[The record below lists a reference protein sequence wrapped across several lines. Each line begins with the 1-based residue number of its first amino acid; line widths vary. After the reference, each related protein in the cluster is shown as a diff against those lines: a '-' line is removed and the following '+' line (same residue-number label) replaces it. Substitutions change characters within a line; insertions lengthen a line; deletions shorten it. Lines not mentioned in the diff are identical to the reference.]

1 MLIEWK
7 CKEYFGFTF
16 RSTMEIIQQLADDKD
31 LETVENIIVTQI
43 VKRLQK
49 IIDTESNN
57 VFIGLTNTIE

>member
-1 MLIEWK
+1 
-7 CKEYFGFTF
+7 
-16 RSTMEIIQQLADDKD
+16 MEIIQQLADDKD